1 MQKHWAVLGRMC
13 VRTCARA
20 AREREE
26 HVLQKLWVI
35 RGIKLEFQGEKKE
48 IQALMSRDW
57 PLSPLTLIYCFCS
70 FIVWSFNY
78 YTSFYV
84 VYLICS
90 MLQSQNAITAY
101 RMHFILNSVLL
112 LNNFTDMSFDQRKPF
127 PVKDC
132 SPTLLFNHSHQLFHS
147 FTIYF
152 PLVGLS
158 YEV

>member
-1 MQKHWAVLGRMC
+1 
-13 VRTCARA
+13 
-20 AREREE
+20 
-26 HVLQKLWVI
+26 
-35 RGIKLEFQGEKKE
+35 
-48 IQALMSRDW
+48 MSRDW

-158 YEV
+158 YEVSNNLVFSAVFPLVFDDGMRCYISISRKFMLAYNIYMAFYNLSWNPYLCKQL